1 VEGERPPDGC
11 QGGDRVSGLLAV
23 IGTRPQ
29 FIKYAALA
37 DALEGAFPTVL
48 VDTGQH
54 YDPDLSSLFFEEL
67 RIRRPDRVL
76 DARQEGVAAQLA
88 HMISGLD
95 AIIQESRP
103 AALVCMGDTNSTLAA
118 ALAGL
123 KRALPIAHIEAG
135 ERNFRR
141 GGERIPPWSMPEET
155 NRIMVDQASSL
166 LLCASRRGLENL
178 RTEGRGDEAVF
189 TGDLMRDL
197 HQRVVARIAEPSEIV
212 SKLALRPRE
221 FVYCTVHRAVNT
233 DDHSRLQEIVAALE
247 CLKVPVVFPVHPR
260 TRRRLEEAGLW
271 ERLRDTPGLRLL
283 EPMAYG
289 DSLALSHQAHCVI
302 TDSGGVTR
310 EAFFSGVPSALM
322 DESTAWIDLVTSGW
336 AVLTGADRQAILA
349 AVDRPTPSERPDVF
363 GDGQA
368 AWRIVDALSRWLGA

>member
-1 VEGERPPDGC
+1 M
-11 QGGDRVSGLLAV
+11 SSLLAV

-37 DALEGAFPTVL
+37 DALERAFPTVL

-54 YDPDLSSLFFEEL
+54 YDPQLSSLFFEEL
-67 RIRRPDRVL
+67 KIRRPDRVL
-76 DARQEGVAAQLA
+76 EAQRDGVAAQLA
-88 HMISGLD
+88 DMIAGLD
-95 AIIQESRP
+95 AVIEESRP

-123 KRALPIAHIEAG
+123 KRKLPIAHIEAG

-141 GGERIPPWSMPEET
+141 GGQRIPPWSMPEET

-166 LLCASRRGLENL
+166 LLCASHRGLENL
-178 RTEGRGDEAVF
+178 RSEGRGDEAVF

-197 HQRVVARIAEPSEIV
+197 HQRVADRIAERSGIV
-212 SKLALRPRE
+212 GQLGLHPGE

-233 DDHSRLQEIVAALE
+233 DDCSRLREIVAALE
-247 CLKVPVVFPVHPR
+247 RLKVPVVFPVHPR

-271 ERLRDTPGLRLL
+271 ERLGDSPGVRVL
-283 EPMAYG
+283 EPVAYG
-289 DSLALSHQAHCVI
+289 DSLALSHQACCVI

-310 EAFFSGVPSALM
+310 EAFFSGVPSVLL

-349 AVDRPTPSERPDVF
+349 AVDRPIPAERPDIF
-363 GDGQA
+363 GDGRA
-368 AWRIVDALSRWLGA
+368 AWRIVDALSAWLRA